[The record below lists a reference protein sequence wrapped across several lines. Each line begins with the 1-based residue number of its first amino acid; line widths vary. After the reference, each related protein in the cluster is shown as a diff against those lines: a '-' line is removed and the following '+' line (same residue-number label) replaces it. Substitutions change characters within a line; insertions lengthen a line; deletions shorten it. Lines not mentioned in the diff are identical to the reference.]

1 MRGGCAAVYAPVF
14 YSVPCFVMPTYIY
27 RREDGTSFEIQQ
39 RITEDPLKRC
49 PTTGQ
54 PVKRVIT
61 GNTGIIFKGSGFY
74 ITDYERSGSKGAS
87 PASTSDNESGA
98 SNGSDSMESSAAT
111 ESSSA
116 STAKDSSASSSTSD
130 A

>member
-1 MRGGCAAVYAPVF
+1 
-14 YSVPCFVMPTYIY
+14 MPTYVY

-39 RITEDPLKRC
+39 RITEDPLETC

-54 PVKRVIT
+54 SVKRVIT

-74 ITDYERSGSKGAS
+74 ITDYERSGSNGAS
-87 PASTSDNESGA
+87 PASAGENGSSDAG
-98 SNGSDSMESSAAT
+98 GSDSANSSTTT
-111 ESSSA
+111 ESG
-116 STAKDSSASSSTSD
+116 STSTSKDSSASSSSSSTSD